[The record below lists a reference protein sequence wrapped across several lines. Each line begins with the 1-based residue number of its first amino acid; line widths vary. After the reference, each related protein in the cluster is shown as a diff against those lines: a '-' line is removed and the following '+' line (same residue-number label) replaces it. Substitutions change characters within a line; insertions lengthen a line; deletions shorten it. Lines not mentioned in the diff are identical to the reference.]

1 MILIDKILHLLQI
14 DKLDTLKKLRLVVGL
29 IFAFSTLSIILVFV
43 NFLIVA
49 ILILL
54 SYLLILILTIKLFRI
69 RKL

>member
-1 MILIDKILHLLQI
+1 MKNIFDLLPI
-14 DKLDTLKKLRLVVGL
+14 DKLDALKKLRMIVGL

-54 SYLLILILTIKLFRI
+54 TYLLILILTIKLFRI
-69 RKL
+69 KKL